1 MRVLEVA
8 SEAVPFAKTGGLADV
23 AGALPEALARLGCE
37 TTLVIPAHREALAK
51 GLPIEPAD
59 IAFDVP
65 IGTRL
70 LPARILR
77 CRLPDARAEIYL
89 VANDHCF
96 DRPTLYGGAHDYADN
111 AERFVFFSRAALELA
126 CRLGRPFD
134 LVHCHDWQAGLV
146 PAYQKLLYASHD
158 AVARARTVM
167 TVHNMAYQGLFWHW
181 DMLLTGLDWRHFN
194 WQEMEFHGQLN
205 LLKTGIVFA
214 DAVTT
219 VSPTYAR
226 EIQQAPGGCGLEGVL
241 AARSDVLSGIVN
253 GIDTAAWDP
262 GNDPHIPRPYSEHD
276 VDLGKYAA
284 RVALATRLGHAA
296 PDARPLVAFVGR
308 LVAQKGVD
316 LLVEVMGR
324 MAGAGRAHF
333 VVLGTGD
340 PGHEEALRRVAAAFP
355 GTVDL
360 VIGFDEGLAHLVQ
373 AAADITLVPSLYE
386 PCGLTQLYAFR
397 YGAIPV
403 VRATGGLVDTVVD
416 ATPEAVA
423 DGTATGFRFE
433 ACEAAAFERA
443 LERALDA
450 HAAPDLWRT
459 LVRRAMRQDWS
470 WETSAREYLRLF
482 QRTLA
487 APPSRAG

>member
-1 MRVLEVA
+1 
-8 SEAVPFAKTGGLADV
+8 
-23 AGALPEALARLGCE
+23 
-37 TTLVIPAHREALAK
+37 
-51 GLPIEPAD
+51 
-59 IAFDVP
+59 
-65 IGTRL
+65 
-70 LPARILR
+70 
-77 CRLPDARAEIYL
+77 
-89 VANDHCF
+89 
-96 DRPTLYGGAHDYADN
+96 
-111 AERFVFFSRAALELA
+111 
-126 CRLGRPFD
+126 
-134 LVHCHDWQAGLV
+134 
-146 PAYQKLLYASHD
+146 
-158 AVARARTVM
+158 
-167 TVHNMAYQGLFWHW
+167 
-181 DMLLTGLDWRHFN
+181 
-194 WQEMEFHGQLN
+194 
-205 LLKTGIVFA
+205 
-214 DAVTT
+214 
-219 VSPTYAR
+219 
-226 EIQQAPGGCGLEGVL
+226 
-241 AARSDVLSGIVN
+241 
-253 GIDTAAWDP
+253 
-262 GNDPHIPRPYSEHD
+262 
-276 VDLGKYAA
+276 
-284 RVALATRLGHAA
+284 VALAARLGHAA